1 MNTMK
6 DITGRGNF
14 ALHHGIENIQ
24 ILNNRTLSEVSTLVY
39 CENGD
44 YIFVSSIIKDI
55 VTDIEIIR
63 IRFFE
68 SMFEKFAPNEIVLPL
83 GKTGQYDNGKIN
95 ELIEVA
101 IESSTIALEMKKIDD
116 EERRRELTERWSI
129 SACNNDAP
137 EITVNNTIW
146 EDCSYSDYD
155 SEAYISPTIRAI
167 SDDLD
172 LGYATINTRMSRYL
186 YDEYAERRRRDE
198 EARIREI
205 YSENIGIWRD
215 R

>member
-14 ALHHGIENIQ
+14 ALGHGIEKIQ
-24 ILNNRTLSEVSTLVY
+24 MLNNRTLTEVSTLTY
-39 CENGD
+39 CENED
-44 YIFVSSIIKDI
+44 YVFVSSILKDI
-55 VTDIEIIR
+55 VTGIEIIR

-101 IESSTIALEMKKIDD
+101 IESSTIALEMKKIDA
-116 EERRRELTERWSI
+116 EERRREFTERWSI
-129 SACNNDAP
+129 SACNNDTS
-137 EITVNNTIW
+137 EITIDSTIW
-146 EDCSYSDYD
+146 EDITYDD
-155 SEAYISPTIRAI
+155 SEVYVSPAIRAI
-167 SDDLD
+167 NDDFD
-172 LGYATINTRMSRYL
+172 SGYATINTRMSRYL

-198 EARIREI
+198 EARISEI
-205 YSENIGIWRD
+205 YRNNMGIWRG